1 MFYTIYSRMSNLK
14 IYKKI
19 FSLKTVAVVG
29 FSPKKDR
36 ASNYVSSYMQMNGF
50 NIIPV
55 NPNYS
60 SIDGKK
66 CYKSLT
72 QIKEKIDVVNIFRN
86 SNFAYPIVKEAI
98 LINVAAI
105 WMQDGVHSIEAFNLA
120 NDKNI
125 MIIMDDCIMRRHIEL
140 YK

>member
-1 MFYTIYSRMSNLK
+1 MSNIE

-19 FSLKTVAVVG
+19 FSLKTIAVVG
-29 FSPKKDR
+29 FSPKKER
-36 ASNYVSSYMQMNGF
+36 ASNYVSSYMQVNGY

-55 NPNYS
+55 NPNHS
-60 SIDGKK
+60 SIDSKK
-66 CYKSLT
+66 CYKNLT
-72 QIKEKIDVVNIFRN
+72 QIKQKIDIVNIFRN
-86 SNFAYPIVKEAI
+86 SNFVYPVVEEAI
-98 LINVAAI
+98 SINVAAI

-125 MIIMDDCIMRRHIEL
+125 MIIMDDCLMRRHIEL